1 MDKGGAK
8 AERGYPGPTR
18 GPLSQSSVFI
28 FKGSVQVLH
37 IFLHN
42 SANNPWGFTSGD
54 QHRLPTKHASKRK
67 NESSGSSH
75 LVKFFKIW
83 VL

>member
-42 SANNPWGFTSGD
+42 SANNP
-54 QHRLPTKHASKRK
+54 
-67 NESSGSSH
+67 
-75 LVKFFKIW
+75 
-83 VL
+83 